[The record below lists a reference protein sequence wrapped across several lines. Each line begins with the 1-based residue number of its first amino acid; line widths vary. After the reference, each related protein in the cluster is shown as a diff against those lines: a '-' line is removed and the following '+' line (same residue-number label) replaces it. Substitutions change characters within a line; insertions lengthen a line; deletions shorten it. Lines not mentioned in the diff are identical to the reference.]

1 MGDHEPDSEIV
12 ELGVRLAGLT
22 ITVRG
27 SPSRTADFVRDLADS
42 SLRSIPPPVDTSQV
56 SEPSILSFGSSP
68 ASSRDSRTS
77 ILASFPPCPGHW
89 LVAAHRLTCSRLSGL
104 SRIKRAWVA
113 GCWARAV
120 GEGRIGSPNQT
131 EAIELPNRY
140 WCVAFCEH
148 LAGPRVFTTSG
159 AFFAAVGRVQGSNTI
174 CHGFPSE
181 TEARVYF
188 EASGATYPTALN

>member
-1 MGDHEPDSEIV
+1 MGHHEPDSEIV

-56 SEPSILSFGSSP
+56 SEPSILS
-68 ASSRDSRTS
+68 
-77 ILASFPPCPGHW
+77 CPGHW

-140 WCVAFCEH
+140 WCVVFCEH

-181 TEARVYF
+181 MEARVYF